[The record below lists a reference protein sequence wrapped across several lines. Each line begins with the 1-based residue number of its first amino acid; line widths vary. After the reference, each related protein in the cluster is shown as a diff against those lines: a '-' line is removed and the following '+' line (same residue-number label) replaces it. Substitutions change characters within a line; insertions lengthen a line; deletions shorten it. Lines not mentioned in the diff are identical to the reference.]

1 MKRICKILALLF
13 VVALTATATGYASE
27 ADTGYQPPTVVQTV
41 MADMPVAQEYAFLGW
56 DAGMAVTYADQQVCP
71 NIVLQPVAGE
81 CPNDLWE
88 WRCMA
93 ITDGH
98 LNQGS
103 FCRSVVAPAGPMLK
117 FSPLYADMSV
127 EYKTCIAANTGESVA
142 FDIGRHSR
150 ILAGSENDAVP
161 PGVKL
166 RPTVR
171 SGTGNAVRI

>member
-81 CPNDLWE
+81 CPY
-88 WRCMA
+88 
-93 ITDGH
+93 
-98 LNQGS
+98 
-103 FCRSVVAPAGPMLK
+103 V
-117 FSPLYADMSV
+117 
-127 EYKTCIAANTGESVA
+127 
-142 FDIGRHSR
+142 SR
-150 ILAGSENDAVP
+150 IQDMHCGQHRGKRCFRYWQTLKDSRWIG
-161 PGVKL
+161 K
-166 RPTVR
+166 
-171 SGTGNAVRI
+171 

>member
-27 ADTGYQPPTVVQTV
+27 PDTGYQPPTVVQTV

-81 CPNDLWE
+81 CPNDLQE

-98 LNQGS
+98 LNQGN
-103 FCRSVVAPAGPMLK
+103 FC
-117 FSPLYADMSV
+117 
-127 EYKTCIAANTGESVA
+127 
-142 FDIGRHSR
+142 HSR
-150 ILAGSENDAVP
+150 ILARSYIDAVP
-161 PGVKL
+161 PGVTL

-171 SGTGNAVRI
+171 SGTYAVRI

>member
-1 MKRICKILALLF
+1 MKRIFMSLALLF

-27 ADTGYQPPTVVQTV
+27 ADTGYQPPTVIQMVQ
-41 MADMPVAQEYAFLGW
+41 ADMPAVQEYAFLGW

-103 FCRSVVAPAGPMLK
+103 FCRSVVAPVGPMLK

-127 EYKTCIAANTGESVA
+127 EKSLRQNCLRDFLYSFGIRNYWCPANDTK
-142 FDIGRHSR
+142 H
-150 ILAGSENDAVP
+150 
-161 PGVKL
+161 
-166 RPTVR
+166 VR
-171 SGTGNAVRI
+171 ST

>member
-1 MKRICKILALLF
+1 MRDLSGNALTTINLFINHQTHSKMKRICKILALLF

-103 FCRSVVAPAGPMLK
+103 FCRSVA
-117 FSPLYADMSV
+117 
-127 EYKTCIAANTGESVA
+127 AANAQVQSALRRYVNRIQDMHCSQHRGKRCFRYWQTLKDSRW
-142 FDIGRHSR
+142 IG
-150 ILAGSENDAVP
+150 
-161 PGVKL
+161 K
-166 RPTVR
+166 
-171 SGTGNAVRI
+171 